1 MMRWILL
8 TVLTLCSFW
17 AQADKC
23 DFVPPPNI
31 TGAYSFT
38 PDAMSGVLDGGVFA
52 SGQDGTVVLDCK
64 SQEKAW
70 LKAAMA
76 ILHSSEYAFKVGSKY
91 YIVSFSV
98 SYQAKDIVANK
109 AKYTLSDFFDMAGL
123 VLNYS
128 IVEAPDRGAA
138 TIIAPGATIPL
149 VTELSL
155 EYCQGNEN
163 NCSSKKLNYNLNVTI
178 MVDITTCYFGN
189 QEIDLG
195 RININ
200 DLDKKKF
207 ELHPVI
213 FTCQASG
220 AGNMKFTPDNLLFYF
235 EPMSPLAED
244 SMTLTNDY
252 GTAANSAGSVGFQL
266 SMDGS
271 TSIGYGRSNLYRSGD
286 VKANIVPINIYAR
299 TRTYAGKVTAGE
311 TMSRVKVVIDYN

>member
-1 MMRWILL
+1 MRWILL

-38 PDAMSGVLDGGVFA
+38 PDSMSGVLDGSVFA
-52 SGQDGTVVLDCK
+52 SGQDSTVVLDCK
-64 SQEKAW
+64 SQERAW

-76 ILHSSEYAFKVGSKY
+76 ILHSSEYAFKVGSQY

-128 IVEAPDRGAA
+128 IVAAPDRGAA

-155 EYCQGNEN
+155 EYCQGN
-163 NCSSKKLNYNLNVTI
+163 K
-178 MVDITTCYFGN
+178 
-189 QEIDLG
+189 
-195 RININ
+195 
-200 DLDKKKF
+200 
-207 ELHPVI
+207 
-213 FTCQASG
+213 
-220 AGNMKFTPDNLLFYF
+220 DN
-235 EPMSPLAED
+235 
-244 SMTLTNDY
+244 
-252 GTAANSAGSVGFQL
+252 
-266 SMDGS
+266 
-271 TSIGYGRSNLYRSGD
+271 
-286 VKANIVPINIYAR
+286 
-299 TRTYAGKVTAGE
+299 
-311 TMSRVKVVIDYN
+311 